1 MNRAFITLSA
11 AILLSLSPSTACAS
25 AGDYHMD
32 VYSPNDVNIK
42 NQAAQQRQQEL
53 QNSIRYQQ
61 QQSTWNNINR
71 NLENQNIDSNT
82 SRYNNSYGNNSSYG
96 YSNHF

>member
-1 MNRAFITLSA
+1 MNRAFFTLSTTV
-11 AILLSLSPSTACAS
+11 LLSLSTLTAFAS

-53 QNSIRYQQ
+53 QNLIRYQQ

-71 NLENQNIDSNT
+71 NLENQNIDSNS
-82 SRYNNSYGNNSSYG
+82 SRYNNSSYSNSNYG
-96 YSNHF
+96 YSSHF